1 MEEWHLC
8 LCPVLF
14 GADWSPR
21 DSAQIWCFCCWYSL
35 SLYCSRSFS
44 GSISLMIHASHNLFL
59 FLSHFVFTDTS
70 TFPPQL
76 KQFFFFFSLQYLDLY
91 CSISTQMY
99 CSDEV
104 VVQPSEQS
112 KMTIYNIKRLTWGL
126 NQASDNEGNGL
137 KSDIYLQNHSA
148 DWSLEEIK

>member
-1 MEEWHLC
+1 
-8 LCPVLF
+8 
-14 GADWSPR
+14 
-21 DSAQIWCFCCWYSL
+21 
-35 SLYCSRSFS
+35 
-44 GSISLMIHASHNLFL
+44 
-59 FLSHFVFTDTS
+59 
-70 TFPPQL
+70 
-76 KQFFFFFSLQYLDLY
+76 
-91 CSISTQMY
+91 MY

>member
-1 MEEWHLC
+1 MEERHLC
-8 LCPVLF
+8 LLPVLF

-44 GSISLMIHASHNLFL
+44 ERISLMIHASHNLFL

-76 KQFFFFFSLQYLDLY
+76 KQVFYFFFSLQYLDLY

-99 CSDEV
+99 CSDKIGDWSSIWHSDVLRLQWVPE
-104 VVQPSEQS
+104 
-112 KMTIYNIKRLTWGL
+112 KLTHNINNYLY
-126 NQASDNEGNGL
+126 NQAGLQSASHRLNEINTKWL
-137 KSDIYLQNHSA
+137 
-148 DWSLEEIK
+148 